1 MVGSSQLLKLLFF
14 ILSFL
19 VFTRFAIDP
28 DFGWHLAYGK
38 HFLETG
44 QILRTDQFSW
54 TMSGFEWGNYFFAY
68 QILTA
73 AIFNKFGHIV
83 LAMIFGLIAAVA
95 VLILLPV
102 KVTFGRLL
110 IALLGVA
117 TAINLT
123 VRPSTI
129 SFLLFAILLVLVKSD
144 FYKKKV
150 HSLFWFLFFGLWANF
165 HQGFVV
171 GLLVFSF
178 FLTFDFL
185 FMRFKRGKTN
195 ALERILSIFGAFL
208 GTFLTPY
215 HFRLWQG
222 VIADVLGSQT
232 RGNIAEW
239 APIGSHFPVSILF
252 LLTGSLF
259 IFILFKKF
267 QKLEPVWFLTAALV
281 FAWVFLFTHVLPF
294 WTAIFIFLATRNIDF
309 DLKGSFFEKL
319 PAYFALGA
327 VTLVIFLNFAVDLLR
342 SQNLSERLILDKY
355 PVAAASFIKDNQLT
369 ERVFNEY
376 DWGGFID
383 WQYPEIKVF
392 IDGRMTGWRRA
403 DVYILRDYQAI
414 NRGKCQ
420 LINKYQ
426 ILTVLVKKTNK
437 TPCFASFAKVY
448 EDNVAKI
455 LIKP

>member
-28 DFGWHLAYGK
+28 DFGWHLAMGREF
-38 HFLETG
+38 HQSG
-44 QILRTDQFSW
+44 QIIVGDQFSW
-54 TMSGFEWGNYFFAY
+54 TMPNFQWGNYFFAY

-83 LAMIFGLIAAVA
+83 LAVIFGLIAGMA
-95 VLILLPV
+95 VLILLPQ
-102 KVTFGRLL
+102 KFTFGRLL

-129 SFLLFAILLVLVKSD
+129 SFFLFAILLILLRAN
-144 FYKKKV
+144 FYKKKI
-150 HSLFWFLFFGLWANF
+150 HALFWFLFFGIWANF

-185 FMRFKRGKTN
+185 AKRSKRDETN
-195 ALERILSIFGAFL
+195 ALERVLAALGAFL
-208 GTFLTPY
+208 GTLLTPY

-239 APIGSHFPVSILF
+239 APIASHFPVSIFF

-259 IFILFKKF
+259 LFILFKKF
-267 QKLEPVWFLTAALV
+267 QKLEPPWFLTAAVV
-281 FAWVFLFTHVLPF
+281 FAWAFLFTHVLPF

-383 WQYPEIKVF
+383 WQHPEIKVF
-392 IDGRMTGWRRA
+392 IDGRMTGWRRG
-403 DVYILRDYQAI
+403 DIYILRDYLAI
-414 NRGKCQ
+414 KRGKCEVEG
-420 LINKYQ
+420 KYQ
-426 ILTVLVKKTNK
+426 IKTVLVKKINE
-437 TPCFASFAKVY
+437 TPCFGSFAKVY
-448 EDNVAKI
+448 EDNVAKV
-455 LIKP
+455 LVKR